1 MLSNSGSCKLG
12 SASYNEMKRKINCA
26 IPAIY
31 LTKTILLTH
40 LGTGT
45 CCTQIAEQIACLH
58 VLHDQ
63 RNRLAVE
70 ANANEA
76 HNVLV
81 LEVAHQLRLLQQL
94 GKLASAFAQALEG
107 AEEEI
112 NTEVY
117 DFSILGLTLMATRCG
132 C

>member
-1 MLSNSGSCKLG
+1 M
-12 SASYNEMKRKINCA
+12 
-26 IPAIY
+26 
-31 LTKTILLTH
+31 LTH
-40 LGTGT
+40 LGTGA
-45 CCTQIAEQIACLH
+45 CCTQIAKQIARLH

-63 RNRLAVE
+63 RYRLAVE

-94 GKLASAFAQALEG
+94 GKLASAFAQALED
-107 AEEEI
+107 AEEEMNI
-112 NTEVY
+112 EVY